1 MEEPRIV
8 LIGCGAVARRYYVPA
23 LKRHPGIVRKVY
35 LADAR
40 KENALETRALLGG
53 GVVVEDYREA
63 FSRALG
69 AIVMLP
75 NHLHHRVVMDC
86 IGAGLHVLCEKPLA
100 TDPGHARE
108 MVFAA
113 KEIGVFLCV
122 NNTRRLFPSFRAVRD
137 AIASGDLGRLR
148 RIDYTEGAL
157 FGWPSLT
164 GFYVDPS
171 VSPRGVLL
179 DVGAHAADTLCW
191 WLGGCPEVDEVRD
204 DSYGG
209 PESVVRVRARRNGCE
224 INLYLSRLSELQS
237 SYRVEGDRGSA
248 EGGVFDWK
256 RVRVSDG
263 SGSRTLKL
271 ACPVRNYP
279 GFVGPVL
286 ENFLAVVRCEQK
298 PLVTGADV
306 LDSLDFIDQC
316 YRERKRLEMP
326 WDIRVRSRFAPAA
339 AGPRAEDG
347 GRRILVTGATGF
359 IGGRVVEAAHLA
371 GDGFGT
377 VLAGLHRTA
386 AAARLGRFP
395 VRAVRL
401 DLMDQGG
408 LEDALEGVTHVIHCA
423 KGTPQVTVDGTVNLL
438 DACLKKGVSHFI
450 HLSSADVYGE
460 VSGVVKETSP
470 YRYTGNPYNQMKIDS
485 ERLCWLYQDR
495 GLPITVFRPSI
506 VYGPFSAGW
515 SLRFAAMFLAG
526 EGGVYEGIGEGTCN
540 LVYVDDLVRTML
552 AALDDEGAKGRA
564 FNVNGP
570 EIVSWNE
577 YFRRLNASLGLPEL
591 KVIGE
596 GRAGALVRAM
606 EPVRSL
612 GGLVKRRFLGPVK
625 AVAERV
631 GPVDALMRSLEHR
644 AKTTPSSDE
653 LRLFSRDVLYSDEL
667 ARSTLPCCPDTDL
680 EQGLAGT
687 REWVRYLGLIS

>member
-1 MEEPRIV
+1 MQEPRIV

-23 LKRHPGIVRKVY
+23 LRRHPGIARKVY

-40 KENALETRALLGG
+40 RENALEVQAMLGG
-53 GVVVEDYREA
+53 GEVIEDYRDA

-86 IGAGLHVLCEKPLA
+86 IAAGLHVLSEKPLA
-100 TDPGHARE
+100 PNSGQARE

-113 KEIGVFLCV
+113 KEVGVALCV
-122 NNTRRLFPSFRAVRD
+122 NNTRRLFPSFKAVKE

-148 RIDYTEGAL
+148 RIDYIEGAP
-157 FGWPSLT
+157 FGWPSVT

-179 DVGAHAADTLCW
+179 DVGAHVADTMCW
-191 WLGGCPEVDEVRD
+191 WLGGCPEVEEMRD

-209 PESVVRVRARRNGCE
+209 PESVVRLRAKRNGCE
-224 INLYLSRLSELQS
+224 VSLYLSRLSDIQS
-237 SYRVEGDRGSA
+237 RYRVEGDRGWA

-256 RVRVSDG
+256 RVRIGDA
-263 SGSRTLKL
+263 SGMRTLKL

-286 ENFLAVVRCEQK
+286 DNFLAVIRNEEK

-306 LDSLDFIDQC
+306 LDSLEFIDRC

-326 WDIRVRSRFAPAA
+326 WDGPLRLDAASAA
-339 AGPRAEDG
+339 AGPRGKDG

-371 GDGFGT
+371 GDGLGI
-377 VLAGLHRTA
+377 VVAGLHSYST
-386 AAARLGRFP
+386 AARLGRLP
-395 VRAVRL
+395 VEAVRL
-401 DLMDQGG
+401 DLMDRAS
-408 LEDALEGVTHVIHCA
+408 LERALEGVTHVIHCA
-423 KGTPQVTVDGTVNLL
+423 KGAPQVTVDGTVNLL
-438 DACLKKGVSHFI
+438 EACLKAEAPLHPLEQRRSLRRG
-450 HLSSADVYGE
+450 YGRGGRDQP
-460 VSGVVKETSP
+460 VCL
-470 YRYTGNPYNQMKIDS
+470 TGNPYNRMKIDS
-485 ERLCWLYQDR
+485 ERMCWQYGDR
-495 GLPITVFRPSI
+495 GLPVTIFRALDRLW
-506 VYGPFSAGW
+506 PFSTGW
-515 SLRFAAMFLAG
+515 TLRFAAMFLAG
-526 EGGVYEGIGEGTCN
+526 EGGVYEDHGEGTCN

-552 AALDDEGAKGRA
+552 AALDDPNAQGRA

-570 EIVSWNE
+570 EIVTWNE

-591 KVIGE
+591 KVINA

-612 GGLVKRRFLGPVK
+612 GSLVKRRFLGPVK

-631 GPVDALMRSLEHR
+631 GPVDALMRSLEHA
-644 AKTTPSSDE
+644 AKTTPSADE
-653 LRLFSRDVLYSDEL
+653 LRLFSRRVIYSDAL
-667 ARSTLPCCPDTDL
+667 ARTTLPCCPETGLDM
-680 EQGLAGT
+680 GLAGT